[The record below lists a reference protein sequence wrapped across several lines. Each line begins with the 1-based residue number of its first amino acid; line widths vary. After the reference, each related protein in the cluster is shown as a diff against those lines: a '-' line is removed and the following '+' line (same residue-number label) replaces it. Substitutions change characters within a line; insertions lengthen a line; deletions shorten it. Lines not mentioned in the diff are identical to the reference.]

1 MPIHFKE
8 DMDHPG
14 LKYLKHAKEL
24 FEKWQQSGNIGLTKE
39 TFLACKQTM
48 DAIPKLAFHI
58 IKNHRFSYILSGKLM
73 SDLLEGQFVWYRQKS
88 WSEKTFFVINT
99 TAPT

>member
-8 DMDHPG
+8 NMDHPE

-24 FEKWQQSGNIGLTKE
+24 FEKWQQSGNMGLTKE

-48 DAIPKLAFHI
+48 DAIPKLAF
-58 IKNHRFSYILSGKLM
+58 
-73 SDLLEGQFVWYRQKS
+73 
-88 WSEKTFFVINT
+88 
-99 TAPT
+99 